1 MPQRTY
7 AVVGLG
13 AIGLGM
19 AQSLLRAGLKT
30 IGCNRGSRPL
40 QAFAA
45 HGGQTT
51 HAPAEAAARADVL
64 FLAVVNAAQ
73 AEDVLFGQGGAARAM
88 RAGGVVINCV
98 TVRPA
103 FAVDMERRL
112 AALGLLY
119 LDAPVSG
126 GPAQSAAGRLSV
138 MASGSPEAFA
148 GAETGLSAVAAV
160 VHRLGNEAGKGSAM
174 KVVNQLLAGT
184 HIAVAAEAMALGLRM
199 GLDAGDIYKVIT
211 SAAANSWMFETRMKH
226 VVSGDYTPLSAV
238 DIFVKDL
245 GIVSETTREQGMPA
259 PLAAAALQQF
269 VAAQARG
276 LGREAD
282 AAVIKTF
289 PGIELPQ
296 KNKPE

>member
-19 AQSLLRAGLKT
+19 AQSLLRAGLNT
-30 IGCNRGSRPL
+30 IGCNRGPRPL
-40 QAFAA
+40 EIFAGN
-45 HGGQTT
+45 GGRTT
-51 HAPAEAAARADVL
+51 HDAAEAAKAADVF

-73 AEDVLFGQGGAARAM
+73 VEDVLFGRGQAARALKP
-88 RAGGVVINCV
+88 GSLVIDCA
-98 TVRPA
+98 TVKPA
-103 FAVDMERRL
+103 FAREMERRL
-112 AALGLLY
+112 AELGLLY

-126 GPAQSAAGRLSV
+126 GPAQSAAGQLSI
-138 MASGSPEAFA
+138 MASGGPEAFA
-148 GAETGLSAVAAV
+148 GAETGLKAVAAV

-199 GLDAGDIYKVIT
+199 GLAAKDVYAVLT

-226 VVSGDYTPLSAV
+226 VLSGDYTPLSAV

-245 GIVSETTREQGMPA
+245 GIVSETTREQAMPA

-289 PGIELPQ
+289 PGIELPS
-296 KNKPE
+296 KK

>member
-19 AQSLLRAGLKT
+19 AQSLLRAGLNV
-30 IGCNRGSRPL
+30 IGCNRGPGPL
-40 QAFAA
+40 KVFAGN
-45 HGGQTT
+45 GGQTT
-51 HAPAEAAARADVL
+51 HAPAEAAKAADVL

-73 AEDVLFGQGGAARAM
+73 VEDVLFGRGQAARALKP
-88 RAGGVVINCV
+88 GSLVIDCV
-98 TVRPA
+98 TVKPA
-103 FAVDMERRL
+103 FAQELERRL
-112 AALGLLY
+112 AELGLLY

-126 GPAQSAAGRLSV
+126 GPAQSASGQLSI
-138 MASGSPEAFA
+138 MASGQPEAFA
-148 GAETGLSAVAAV
+148 RAETGFKAVAAV
-160 VHRLGNEAGKGSAM
+160 VHRLGDEAGKGSAM

-199 GLDAGDIYKVIT
+199 GLAAEDVYAVIT

-226 VVSGDYTPLSAV
+226 VLSGDYTPLSAV

-245 GIVSETTREQGMPA
+245 GIVSETTREQAMPA

-289 PGIELPQ
+289 PGIELPS
-296 KNKPE
+296 KK

>member
-7 AVVGLG
+7 AVIGLG

-19 AQSLLRAGLKT
+19 AQSLLRADLNV
-30 IGCNRGSRPL
+30 IGCNRGPGPL
-40 QAFAA
+40 KIFAGN
-45 HGGQTT
+45 GGRTT
-51 HAPAEAAARADVL
+51 HDPAEAAKAADVL

-73 AEDVLFGQGGAARAM
+73 AEDVLFGRGQAARTLKP
-88 RAGGVVINCV
+88 GSLVIDCV
-98 TVRPA
+98 TVKPA
-103 FAVDMERRL
+103 FAREMERRL
-112 AALGLLY
+112 AELGHLY

-126 GPAQSAAGRLSV
+126 GPAQSAAGQLSI
-138 MASGSPEAFA
+138 MASGLPEAFA
-148 GAETGLSAVAAV
+148 RAETGLKAVASV
-160 VHRLGNEAGKGSAM
+160 VHRLGDEAGKGSAM

-199 GLDAGDIYKVIT
+199 GLAAEDVYAVIT

-226 VVSGDYTPLSAV
+226 VLSGDYTPLSAV

-245 GIVSETTREQGMPA
+245 GIVSETTREQAMPA

-289 PGIELPQ
+289 PGIELPS
-296 KNKPE
+296 KE

>member
-1 MPQRTY
+1 MTRQRPPRRRT
-7 AVVGLG
+7 
-13 AIGLGM
+13 
-19 AQSLLRAGLKT
+19 
-30 IGCNRGSRPL
+30 C
-40 QAFAA
+40 
-45 HGGQTT
+45 
-51 HAPAEAAARADVL
+51 L

-73 AEDVLFGQGGAARAM
+73 AEDVLLRPGQAARALKP
-88 RAGGVVINCV
+88 GSLVIDCV
-98 TVRPA
+98 TVKPA
-103 FAVDMERRL
+103 FAREMERRL
-112 AALGLLY
+112 AELGHLY

-126 GPAQSAAGRLSV
+126 GPAQSAAGQLSI
-138 MASGSPEAFA
+138 MASGLPEAFA
-148 GAETGLSAVAAV
+148 RAETGLKAVASV
-160 VHRLGNEAGKGSAM
+160 VHRLGDEAGKGSAM

-199 GLDAGDIYKVIT
+199 GLAAEDVYAVIT

-226 VVSGDYTPLSAV
+226 VLSGDYTPLSAV

-245 GIVSETTREQGMPA
+245 GIVSETTREQAMPA

-289 PGIELPQ
+289 PGIELPS
-296 KNKPE
+296 KE

>member
-148 GAETGLSAVAAV
+148 GAEIGLSAVA

>member
-19 AQSLLRAGLKT
+19 AQSLLRAGLNT
-30 IGCNRGSRPL
+30 IGCNRGPRPL
-40 QAFAA
+40 EIFAGN
-45 HGGQTT
+45 GGRTT
-51 HAPAEAAARADVL
+51 HDAAEAAKAADVF

-73 AEDVLFGQGGAARAM
+73 VEDVLFGRGQAARALKP
-88 RAGGVVINCV
+88 GSLVIDCA
-98 TVRPA
+98 TVKPA
-103 FAVDMERRL
+103 FAREMERRL
-112 AALGLLY
+112 AELGLLY

-126 GPAQSAAGRLSV
+126 GPAQSAAGQLSI
-138 MASGSPEAFA
+138 MASGGPEAFA
-148 GAETGLSAVAAV
+148 GAETGLKAVAAV

-199 GLDAGDIYKVIT
+199 GLAAKDVYAVIT

-226 VVSGDYTPLSAV
+226 VLSGDYTPLSAV

-245 GIVSETTREQGMPA
+245 GIVSETTREQAMPA

-289 PGIELPQ
+289 PGIELPS
-296 KNKPE
+296 KK